1 MWGYQKAPD
10 LEAGGSE
17 LLYPGMTE
25 SPDLRWA
32 FVRKIYVI
40 LSVQLAMTALVSAF
54 VVKVPAI
61 SLFFVSSNAGI
72 ALYIFLLILPFIVL
86 CPLHYYHQKHPVNLL
101 LLGLFTVAISFAVG
115 MTCAFTSGKVILEA
129 AILTA
134 VVVISLTAYTFWA
147 AKRGHDFNFLG
158 PFLFAALMVLMVFS
172 LVQIFFPLGKISVM
186 IYGGLASLIFSGYI
200 IYDTDNIIKR
210 YTYDE
215 YIWAAVSLYLDVI
228 NLFLSLL
235 QVLRAADS

>member
-1 MWGYQKAPD
+1 MWGYQKEPD
-10 LEAGGSE
+10 LEAGGSQ

-40 LSVQLAMTALVSAF
+40 LSVQLVMTAVVSAF

-72 ALYIFLLILPFIVL
+72 ALFIFLLILPFIGKPSSLSLPPRFFLGGNINLMCLSPLRLCAVL

-115 MTCAFTSGKVILEA
+115 MTCAFTSG
-129 AILTA
+129 
-134 VVVISLTAYTFWA
+134 
-147 AKRGHDFNFLG
+147 
-158 PFLFAALMVLMVFS
+158 
-172 LVQIFFPLGKISVM
+172 
-186 IYGGLASLIFSGYI
+186 
-200 IYDTDNIIKR
+200 
-210 YTYDE
+210 
-215 YIWAAVSLYLDVI
+215 
-228 NLFLSLL
+228 NLFSFCKIL
-235 QVLRAADS
+235 VKYDS